1 MIMIIKIAVLLI
13 SLFLFHPEIF
23 SQSFN
28 QPYVARVGS
37 KVISDSEFLERY
49 EFTPGFK
56 RHIKQMDDSNKLEFL
71 FTLIA
76 EKLFAL
82 EAKNLKLDTTEVIKF
97 SRKAFER
104 MFVRDKLFQEEI
116 RNKISVTDREL
127 NEATTKNNSKLYVN
141 FLFSQ
146 DKDEI
151 EQLYNYLKQ
160 GISFDSILIESP
172 EYEEQQEPVEV
183 LFGQMEETIEDSL
196 FRMKVGEFTKP
207 ILTPD
212 GWYIFKLVNKSQ
224 NLFLTD
230 DDKENAKKTIA
241 RIVENRKL
249 IKRQKEFYAEY
260 FRNKKVD
267 VDGKLFEI
275 LAQKISSVFEY
286 KRKNF
291 TYQSNQPTYL
301 DAYDVIKIENE
312 IGDENLSK
320 LFVKFDYQPITLKEF
335 IRFLAFDGFNSKEY
349 KINFIRASLDF
360 QTKRFIEQELFYRE
374 GLKRGYNKLPEIQN
388 EIERWT
394 DNYLFQ
400 ILQNQ
405 IVDSIQV
412 TDEEV
417 REYYELMNLP
427 KEFPT
432 VVNIIEVLTDDLSIV
447 DTVLNELKKGIDIRL
462 LAAKYSIRD
471 FTKGRNG
478 EFGKFPV
485 TSFGDIGRIAATMQ
499 VGDLYGPLKVPEGYS
514 IFKLI
519 EKDSA
524 YVQKPKTFEQVKD
537 QYRQDIAFQKAQ
549 MKLTDYTYNLALKY
563 NIELNIQEL
572 DKIQTTRLPSF
583 GIRNLGFGG
592 KITAVPILA
601 PNVEWAYRW
610 ILKQNKKVIP

>member
-1 MIMIIKIAVLLI
+1 MKIKITALIISIFLL
-13 SLFLFHPEIF
+13 HTEIV

-82 EAKNLKLDTTEVIKF
+82 EAKTLKLDTAEVIQF

-116 RNKISVTDREL
+116 RNKISVTDNEL
-127 NEATTKNNSKLYVN
+127 IEATIKNNSRLYVN

-146 DKDEI
+146 DKAEI
-151 EQLYNYLKQ
+151 DQLYNYLKEE
-160 GISFDSILIESP
+160 ISFDSILIESP
-172 EYEEQQEPVEV
+172 EYEEQNEPIEV

-230 DDKENAKKTIA
+230 KDKENAKKTIA

-249 IKRQKEFYAEY
+249 IKRQKEYYVEY
-260 FRNKKVD
+260 FREKKVD
-267 VDGKLFEI
+267 VDAKLFEV
-275 LAQKISSVFEY
+275 LAQKISSVIEY
-286 KRKNF
+286 KRNNF
-291 TYQSNQPTYL
+291 TYQPNQPTYL
-301 DAYDVIKIENE
+301 DASDVIKIENE
-312 IGDENLSK
+312 IGDENLTK
-320 LFVKFDYQPITLKEF
+320 PFIKFQDLPITLKEF
-335 IRFLAFDGFNSKEY
+335 IRLLAFDGFNSKEY
-349 KINFIRASLDF
+349 KINYIRASLDF

-374 GLKRGYNKLPEIQN
+374 ALKRGYNKLPEIQN

-400 ILQNQ
+400 MLQNQ
-405 IVDSIQV
+405 IIDSIRV
-412 TDEEV
+412 SDEEV
-417 REYYELMNLP
+417 KEYYELMNRP

-432 VVNIIEVLTDDLSIV
+432 VVNIIEVLTDDLNIV
-447 DTVLNELKKGIDIRL
+447 DTVLNELKKGTDIRL

-499 VGDLYGPLKVPEGYS
+499 IGDVYGPLKVPEGYS

-519 EKDSA
+519 EKDTA
-524 YVQKPKTFEQVKD
+524 YVEKPKTFEQVKE
-537 QYRQDIAFQKAQ
+537 QYRQDIAFHKAQ
-549 MKLTDYTYNLALKY
+549 MKLTEYTYNLALKY
-563 NIELNIQEL
+563 NIELNIPEL

-610 ILKQNKKVIP
+610 IMQQNKKVMP

>member
-1 MIMIIKIAVLLI
+1 MKIKITALIIIIFLLHTEI
-13 SLFLFHPEIF
+13 S

-97 SRKAFER
+97 SRRAFER

-116 RNKISVTDREL
+116 RNKISVTDNEL
-127 NEATTKNNSKLYVN
+127 IEATIKNNSRLYVN

-146 DKDEI
+146 DRAEI
-151 EQLYNYLKQ
+151 DQLYNYLKE
-160 GISFDSILIESP
+160 GISFDSILVESP
-172 EYEEQQEPVEV
+172 EYEEQTEPIEV

-212 GWYIFKLVNKSQ
+212 GWYIFRLVNKSQ
-224 NLFLTD
+224 NLFITD
-230 DDKENAKKTIA
+230 KDKENAKKTIA
-241 RIVENRKL
+241 RILENRKL

-260 FRNKKVD
+260 FRDKKVD
-267 VDGKLFEI
+267 VDAKLFEI

-286 KRKNF
+286 KRNNF
-291 TYQSNQPTYL
+291 TYQPNQPTYL
-301 DAYDVIKIENE
+301 DASDVIKIENE
-312 IGDENLSK
+312 IGNEILTK
-320 LFVKFDYQPITLKEF
+320 PFVRFQDQPISLKEF
-335 IRFLAFDGFNSKEY
+335 IRLLAFDGFNSKEY
-349 KINFIRASLDF
+349 KINYIRTALDF

-374 GLKRGYNKLPEIQN
+374 GLKRGYHKLPDIQN

-400 ILQNQ
+400 MLQNQ

-412 TDEEV
+412 SDEEV
-417 REYYELMNLP
+417 REYYELMNQP

-432 VVNIIEVLTDDLSIV
+432 VVNIIEVLTDDLNIV
-447 DTVLNELKKGIDIRL
+447 DTVLSELKKGTDIRL

-485 TSFGDIGRIAATMQ
+485 TSYGDIGRIAATMQ
-499 VGDLYGPLKVPEGYS
+499 IGDVYGPLKVSEGYS

-519 EKDSA
+519 EKDTA
-524 YVQKPKTFEQVKD
+524 YIEKPKTFEQVKE

-610 ILKQNKKVIP
+610 IQSQNKKVIP

>member
-1 MIMIIKIAVLLI
+1 MKINSTVLLI
-13 SLFLFHPEIF
+13 SLFLFHTEIF

-37 KVISDSEFLERY
+37 KVITDSEFLERY

-76 EKLFAL
+76 EKLLAL
-82 EAKNLKLDTTEVIKF
+82 EAKNLKLDTTEVMQF

-116 RNKISVTDREL
+116 RNKISVTDKEL
-127 NEATTKNNSKLYVN
+127 IEATVKNNSKLYVN

-146 DKDEI
+146 DKGEI
-151 EQLYNYLKQ
+151 DQLYNYLKQ

-172 EYEEQQEPVEV
+172 EYEEQREPIEV
-183 LFGQMEETIEDSL
+183 QFGQMEETIEDSL
-196 FRMKVGEFTKP
+196 FRMKIGEFTKP
-207 ILTPD
+207 ILTTD

-230 DDKENAKKTIA
+230 EDKENAKKTVAKI
-241 RIVENRKL
+241 IENRKL

-260 FRNKKVD
+260 FRDKKID

-291 TYQSNQPTYL
+291 TYQPNQPTYL
-301 DAYDVIKIENE
+301 DASDIIKIEKE

-320 LFVKFDYQPITLKEF
+320 PFVKFQEQPITLKEF
-335 IRFLAFDGFNSKEY
+335 IRLLAFDGFNSKEY
-349 KINFIRASLDF
+349 KINLIRASLDF

-374 GLKRGYNKLPEIQN
+374 GLKRGYHKLPEIQN
-388 EIERWT
+388 EIEKWM

-400 ILQNQ
+400 MLQNQ

-417 REYYELMNLP
+417 REYYEMMNQP

-432 VVNIIEVLTDDLSIV
+432 VVNIIEVLTDNLNIV
-447 DTVLNELKKGIDIRL
+447 DTVLSELKKGTDIRV

-485 TSFGDIGRIAATMQ
+485 TSYGDIGRIAATMQ
-499 VGDLYGPLKVPEGYS
+499 VGDVYGPLKVPEGYS

-519 EKDSA
+519 EKDTA
-524 YVQKPKTFEQVKD
+524 YVEKPKTFEQVKD

-563 NIELNIQEL
+563 NIELNIPEL

-601 PNVEWAYRW
+601 PNVEWAYKW
-610 ILKQNKKVIP
+610 IMKQNKKVIP

>member
-1 MIMIIKIAVLLI
+1 MKLKLILFATFIILI
-13 SLFLFHPEIF
+13 QSESITQSL
-23 SQSFN
+23 N

-37 KVISDSEFLERY
+37 KLVSDSEFLERY
-49 EFTPGFK
+49 ELTPGFK
-56 RHIKQMDDSNKLEFL
+56 RHIKQNDDSNKLEFL

-82 EAKNLKLDTTEVIKF
+82 EAKNLRLDTTEVIQF

-116 RNKISVTDREL
+116 RKKISVSEKEL
-127 NEATTKNNSKLYVN
+127 MEATIKNNSKLYVN
-141 FLFSQ
+141 FLFSE
-146 DKDEI
+146 DKNEI

-160 GISFDSILIESP
+160 GIPFDSILVESP
-172 EYEEQQEPVEV
+172 EYEEQKEPIEV
-183 LFGQMEETIEDSL
+183 LFGQMDETIEDSL
-196 FRMKVGEFTKP
+196 YKLKVGQFTKP
-207 ILTPD
+207 MLTPD

-224 NLFLTD
+224 NFFLTD
-230 DDKENAKKTIA
+230 EDKDNAKKTVA
-241 RIVENRKL
+241 RVVENRKL

-260 FRNKKVD
+260 LRNKKVD
-267 VDGKLFEI
+267 VDPQLFEL
-275 LAQKISSVFEY
+275 LAQKISAIFEY

-291 TYQSNQPTYL
+291 TYKENQPTYL
-301 DAYDVIKIENE
+301 DAYDVMKIENE
-312 IGDENLSK
+312 IGEEKLSIP
-320 LFVKFDYQPITLKEF
+320 FVKFDNEPITFKEF
-335 IRFLAFDGFNSKEY
+335 IRTLAFDGFNSKEF
-349 KINFIRASLDF
+349 KINYIRASLDF
-360 QTKRFIEQELFYRE
+360 QTKRFIEHELFYRE
-374 GLKRGYNKLPEIQN
+374 GLKRGYNKLPEVQN
-388 EIERWT
+388 EVERWL

-400 ILQNQ
+400 MLQNQ

-412 TDEEV
+412 SDEEL
-417 REYYELMNLP
+417 RDYYEMMNQP

-447 DTVLNELKKGIDIRL
+447 DTVLNELKKGTDIRL

-485 TSFGDIGRIAATMQ
+485 TSYGEIGKIAATMQ
-499 VGDLYGPLKVPEGYS
+499 VGDIYGPLKVPDGYS

-519 EKDSA
+519 EKDTA
-524 YVQKPKTFEQVKD
+524 YVEKPKTFEQVKE
-537 QYRQDIAFQKAQ
+537 QYRQDLAFKKAQ
-549 MKLTDYTYNLALKY
+549 MKLNDYTYNLALKY
-563 NIELNIQEL
+563 NIELNIPEL
-572 DKIQTTRLPSF
+572 DKVQVTRLPSF

-610 ILKQNKKVIP
+610 IQQQNKKVIP

>member
-1 MIMIIKIAVLLI
+1 MKLKLILFVIAVSI
-13 SLFLFHPEIF
+13 IHNQSFA
-23 SQSFN
+23 QSFN

-49 EFTPGFK
+49 EFTPGFR

-82 EAKNLKLDTTEVIKF
+82 EAKNLRLDTTDVIQF

-116 RNKISVTDREL
+116 RKKISVTDREL
-127 NEATTKNNSKLYVN
+127 LEATLKSNSKLYVN
-141 FLFSQ
+141 FLFSE
-146 DKDEI
+146 DKNEI
-151 EQLYNYLKQ
+151 EQLYEYLKQ
-160 GISFDSILIESP
+160 GIPFDSILAESP
-172 EYEEQQEPVEV
+172 EYEEQKEPVEV
-183 LFGQMEETIEDSL
+183 LFGQMEESIEDSL
-196 FRMKVGEFTKP
+196 FRMKVGDFTKP
-207 ILTPD
+207 FLTSD
-212 GWYIFKLVNKSQ
+212 GWYIFRLVNKSQ
-224 NLFLTD
+224 NFFLTD
-230 DDKENAKKTIA
+230 EDKESAKKTVA

-267 VDGKLFEI
+267 VDPKLFEL
-275 LAQKISSVFEY
+275 LAQRISSIFEY

-291 TYQSNQPTYL
+291 TYQSNQPTYI
-301 DAYDVIKIENE
+301 DAFDVIKIENE
-312 IGDENLSK
+312 FGQESLSKPFIKFDEN
-320 LFVKFDYQPITLKEF
+320 PITLKEY
-335 IRFLAFDGFNSKEY
+335 IRTLAFDGFNSKDY
-349 KINFIRASLDF
+349 KINYIRASLDF
-360 QTKRFIEQELFYRE
+360 QTKRFIEHELFYRE
-374 GLKRGYNKLPEIQN
+374 GLKRGYNKLPEVQS
-388 EIERWT
+388 EVERWL

-400 ILQNQ
+400 ILQNK

-412 TDEEV
+412 SDEEL
-417 REYYELMNLP
+417 RDYYEMMNQP

-447 DTVLNELKKGIDIRL
+447 DTVLNELKKGTDIRL
-462 LAAKYSIRD
+462 LATKYSIRD

-485 TSFGDIGRIAATMQ
+485 TSFGEIGKIAATMQ
-499 VGDLYGPLKVPEGYS
+499 VGDIYGPLKVPEGYS

-519 EKDSA
+519 EKDTA
-524 YVQKPKTFEQVKD
+524 YVEKPKTFEQVRE
-537 QYRQDIAFQKAQ
+537 QYRQDIAFKKAQ
-549 MKLTDYTYNLALKY
+549 MKLTDYTYNLAMKY
-563 NIELNIQEL
+563 NIELNITEL
-572 DKIQTTRLPSF
+572 DKIQVTRLPSF

-610 ILKQNKKVIP
+610 IQQQNKKVLP

>member
-1 MIMIIKIAVLLI
+1 MKLKLILFATFIILI
-13 SLFLFHPEIF
+13 QSESITQSL
-23 SQSFN
+23 N

-37 KVISDSEFLERY
+37 KLVSDSEFLERY
-49 EFTPGFK
+49 ELTPGFK
-56 RHIKQMDDSNKLEFL
+56 RHIKQNDDSNKLEFL

-82 EAKNLKLDTTEVIKF
+82 EAKNLRLDTTEVIQF

-116 RNKISVTDREL
+116 RKKISVSEKEL
-127 NEATTKNNSKLYVN
+127 MEATIKNNSKLYVN
-141 FLFSQ
+141 FLFSE
-146 DKDEI
+146 DKNEI

-160 GISFDSILIESP
+160 GIPFDSILVESP
-172 EYEEQQEPVEV
+172 EYEEQKEPIEV
-183 LFGQMEETIEDSL
+183 LFGQMDETIEDSL
-196 FRMKVGEFTKP
+196 YKLKVGQFTKP
-207 ILTPD
+207 MLTPD

-224 NLFLTD
+224 NFFLTD
-230 DDKENAKKTIA
+230 EDKDNAKKTVA
-241 RIVENRKL
+241 RVVENRKL

-267 VDGKLFEI
+267 VDPQLFEL
-275 LAQKISSVFEY
+275 LAQKISAIFEY

-291 TYQSNQPTYL
+291 TYKENQPTYL
-301 DAYDVIKIENE
+301 DAYDVMKIENE
-312 IGDENLSK
+312 IGEEKLSIP
-320 LFVKFDYQPITLKEF
+320 FVKFDNEPITFKEF
-335 IRFLAFDGFNSKEY
+335 IRTLAFDGFNSKEF
-349 KINFIRASLDF
+349 KINYIRASLDF
-360 QTKRFIEQELFYRE
+360 QTKRFIEHELFYRE
-374 GLKRGYNKLPEIQN
+374 GLKRGYNKLPEVQN
-388 EIERWT
+388 EVERWL

-400 ILQNQ
+400 MLQNQ

-412 TDEEV
+412 SDEEL
-417 REYYELMNLP
+417 RDYYEMMNQP

-447 DTVLNELKKGIDIRL
+447 DTVLNELKKGTDIRL

-485 TSFGDIGRIAATMQ
+485 TSYGEIGKIAATMQ
-499 VGDLYGPLKVPEGYS
+499 VGDIYGPLKVPDGYS

-519 EKDSA
+519 EKDTA
-524 YVQKPKTFEQVKD
+524 YVEKPKTFEQVKE
-537 QYRQDIAFQKAQ
+537 QYRQDLAFKKAQ
-549 MKLTDYTYNLALKY
+549 MKLNDYTYNLALKY
-563 NIELNIQEL
+563 NVELNIPEL
-572 DKIQTTRLPSF
+572 DKIQVTRLPSF

-610 ILKQNKKVIP
+610 IQQQNKKVIP

>member
-1 MIMIIKIAVLLI
+1 MKINSTVLLI
-13 SLFLFHPEIF
+13 SLFLFHTEIF

-76 EKLFAL
+76 EKLLAL
-82 EAKNLKLDTTEVIKF
+82 EAKNLKLDTTEVMQF

-116 RNKISVTDREL
+116 RNKISVTDKEL
-127 NEATTKNNSKLYVN
+127 IEATVKNNSKLYVN

-151 EQLYNYLKQ
+151 DQLYNYLKQ

-172 EYEEQQEPVEV
+172 EYEEQREPIEV
-183 LFGQMEETIEDSL
+183 QFGQMEETIEDSL
-196 FRMKVGEFTKP
+196 FRMKIGEFTKP

-230 DDKENAKKTIA
+230 EDKENAKKTIA
-241 RIVENRKL
+241 KIIENRKL

-260 FRNKKVD
+260 FRDKKID

-291 TYQSNQPTYL
+291 TYQPNQPTYL
-301 DAYDVIKIENE
+301 DASDIIKIEKE

-320 LFVKFDYQPITLKEF
+320 PFVKFQEQPITLKEF
-335 IRFLAFDGFNSKEY
+335 IRLLAFDGFNSKEY
-349 KINFIRASLDF
+349 KINLIRASLDF

-374 GLKRGYNKLPEIQN
+374 GLKRGYHKLPEIQN
-388 EIERWT
+388 EIEKWM

-400 ILQNQ
+400 MLQNQ

-417 REYYELMNLP
+417 REYYGMMNQP

-432 VVNIIEVLTDDLSIV
+432 VVNIIEVLTDNLNIV
-447 DTVLNELKKGIDIRL
+447 DTVLSELKKGTDIRV

-485 TSFGDIGRIAATMQ
+485 TSYGDIGRIAATMQ
-499 VGDLYGPLKVPEGYS
+499 VGDVYGPLKVPEGYS

-519 EKDSA
+519 EKDTA
-524 YVQKPKTFEQVKD
+524 YVEKPKTFEQVKD

-563 NIELNIQEL
+563 NIELNIPEL

-601 PNVEWAYRW
+601 PNVEWAYKW
-610 ILKQNKKVIP
+610 IMKQNKKVIP

>member
-1 MIMIIKIAVLLI
+1 MKIKITAFLI
-13 SLFLFHPEIF
+13 SIFLLHTEIF

-82 EAKNLKLDTTEVIKF
+82 EAKNLKLDTTEVMQF

-116 RNKISVTDREL
+116 RNKISVTDNEL
-127 NEATTKNNSKLYVN
+127 IEATIKNNSRLYVN
-141 FLFSQ
+141 FLFSR

-151 EQLYNYLKQ
+151 DQLYNYLKL

-172 EYEEQQEPVEV
+172 EYEEQKEPIEV

-230 DDKENAKKTIA
+230 EDKENAKKTIS

-249 IKRQKEFYAEY
+249 VKRQKEFYAEY
-260 FRNKKVD
+260 FRDKKVD
-267 VDGKLFEI
+267 VDAKLFEI
-275 LAQKISSVFEY
+275 LSQKISSVIEY
-286 KRKNF
+286 KRNNF
-291 TYQSNQPTYL
+291 TYQPNQPTYL
-301 DAYDVIKIENE
+301 DAFDVIKIENDIGNE
-312 IGDENLSK
+312 ILTK
-320 LFVKFDYQPITLKEF
+320 PFVRFQEQPITLKEF
-335 IRFLAFDGFNSKEY
+335 IRLLAFDGFNSKEY
-349 KINFIRASLDF
+349 KINYIRAALDF

-374 GLKRGYNKLPEIQN
+374 GLKRGYHKLPEIQN
-388 EIERWT
+388 EIERWI

-400 ILQNQ
+400 MLQNQ

-412 TDEEV
+412 SDEEV
-417 REYYELMNLP
+417 REYYELINQP

-432 VVNIIEVLTDDLSIV
+432 IVNIIEVLTDDLNIV
-447 DTVLNELKKGIDIRL
+447 DTVLSELKKGTDIRL

-485 TSFGDIGRIAATMQ
+485 TSYGDIGRIAANMQ
-499 VGDLYGPLKVPEGYS
+499 IGDVYGPLKVPEGYS

-519 EKDSA
+519 EKDTA
-524 YVQKPKTFEQVKD
+524 YVEEPKTFEQVKE
-537 QYRQDIAFQKAQ
+537 QYRQDIAFQKAR
-549 MKLTDYTYNLALKY
+549 MKLTEYTYNLANKY
-563 NIELNIQEL
+563 DIELNIPEL

-601 PNVEWAYRW
+601 PNVEWAYKW
-610 ILKQNKKVIP
+610 IMQKNKKVIP

>member
-1 MIMIIKIAVLLI
+1 MKIKITALIIIIFLL
-13 SLFLFHPEIF
+13 HTEIV

-49 EFTPGFK
+49 EFTPMFK
-56 RHIKQMDDSNKLEFL
+56 RHIEQMDDSNKLEFL

-97 SRKAFER
+97 SRRAFER

-116 RNKISVTDREL
+116 RNKISVTDNEL
-127 NEATTKNNSKLYVN
+127 IEATIKNNSRLYVN

-146 DKDEI
+146 DRAEI
-151 EQLYNYLKQ
+151 DQLYNYLKE
-160 GISFDSILIESP
+160 GISFDSILVESP
-172 EYEEQQEPVEV
+172 EYEEQKEPIEV

-196 FRMKVGEFTKP
+196 FRMKVSEFTKP

-212 GWYIFKLVNKSQ
+212 GWYIFRLVNKSQ
-224 NLFLTD
+224 NLFITD
-230 DDKENAKKTIA
+230 KDKENAKKTIA
-241 RIVENRKL
+241 RILENRKL

-260 FRNKKVD
+260 FRDKKVD
-267 VDGKLFEI
+267 VDAKLFEI

-286 KRKNF
+286 KRNNF
-291 TYQSNQPTYL
+291 TYQPNQPTYL
-301 DAYDVIKIENE
+301 DASDVIKIENE
-312 IGDENLSK
+312 IGNEILTK
-320 LFVKFDYQPITLKEF
+320 PFVRFQDQPISLKEF
-335 IRFLAFDGFNSKEY
+335 IRLLAFDGFNSKEY
-349 KINFIRASLDF
+349 KINYIRTALDF

-374 GLKRGYNKLPEIQN
+374 GLKRGYHKLPDIQN

-400 ILQNQ
+400 MLQNQ
-405 IVDSIQV
+405 IIDSIQV
-412 TDEEV
+412 SDEEV
-417 REYYELMNLP
+417 REYYELMNQP

-432 VVNIIEVLTDDLSIV
+432 VVNIIEVLTDDLNIV
-447 DTVLNELKKGIDIRL
+447 DTVLSELKKGTDIRL

-485 TSFGDIGRIAATMQ
+485 TSYGDIGRIAATMQ
-499 VGDLYGPLKVPEGYS
+499 IGDVYGPLKVSEGYS

-519 EKDSA
+519 EKDTA
-524 YVQKPKTFEQVKD
+524 YIEKPKTFEQVKE

-610 ILKQNKKVIP
+610 IQSQNKKVIP

>member
-1 MIMIIKIAVLLI
+1 MKIKITALIIIIFLL
-13 SLFLFHPEIF
+13 HTEIV

-76 EKLFAL
+76 EKLFAI

-97 SRKAFER
+97 SRRAFER

-116 RNKISVTDREL
+116 RNKIFVTDNEL
-127 NEATTKNNSKLYVN
+127 IEATIKNNSRLYIN

-146 DKDEI
+146 DKAEI
-151 EQLYNYLKQ
+151 DQLYNYLKE
-160 GISFDSILIESP
+160 GIPFDSILIESP
-172 EYEEQQEPVEV
+172 EYEEQKEPIEV

-207 ILTPD
+207 VLTPD

-224 NLFLTD
+224 NLFFTD
-230 DDKENAKKTIA
+230 KDKENAKKTIA
-241 RIVENRKL
+241 RILENRKL

-260 FRNKKVD
+260 FRDKKVD
-267 VDGKLFEI
+267 VDAKLFEI

-286 KRKNF
+286 KRNNF
-291 TYQSNQPTYL
+291 TYQPNQPTYL
-301 DAYDVIKIENE
+301 DASDVIKIENE
-312 IGDENLSK
+312 IGDEILAKS
-320 LFVKFDYQPITLKEF
+320 FVKFQDQPITLKEF
-335 IRFLAFDGFNSKEY
+335 IRLLAFDGFNSKEY
-349 KINFIRASLDF
+349 KINYIRAALDF

-374 GLKRGYNKLPEIQN
+374 GLKRGYNKLPEVQN

-400 ILQNQ
+400 MLQNQ

-412 TDEEV
+412 SDKEV
-417 REYYELMNLP
+417 REYYELITQP

-432 VVNIIEVLTDDLSIV
+432 VVNIIEILTDDINIV
-447 DTVLNELKKGIDIRL
+447 DTVLNELKKGTDIRL

-471 FTKGRNG
+471 FTKSRNG

-485 TSFGDIGRIAATMQ
+485 TSYGDIGRIAATMQ
-499 VGDLYGPLKVPEGYS
+499 IGDVYGPLKVPEGYS

-519 EKDSA
+519 EKDTA
-524 YVQKPKTFEQVKD
+524 YVEKPKTFEQVKE

-549 MKLTDYTYNLALKY
+549 MKLADYTYNLALKY
-563 NIELNIQEL
+563 NIELNIPEL

-601 PNVEWAYRW
+601 PNVEWAYKW
-610 ILKQNKKVIP
+610 IMQKNKKVIP

>member
-1 MIMIIKIAVLLI
+1 MKIKLFIVTILIIFIHNE
-13 SLFLFHPEIF
+13 SFT
-23 SQSFN
+23 QSFN
-28 QPYVARVGS
+28 QPYVARVGN
-37 KVISDSEFLERY
+37 KIISDSEYLERY

-56 RHIKQMDDSNKLEFL
+56 RHIKQLDDSNKLEFL

-76 EKLFAL
+76 EKLLAL
-82 EAKNLKLDTTEVIKF
+82 EAKNLRLDTTEVIRF
-97 SRKAFER
+97 SQKAFER

-116 RNKISVTDREL
+116 KKKISVSEKEIFD
-127 NEATTKNNSKLYVN
+127 ATVKNNSKLYVN

-146 DKDEI
+146 DKNEI
-151 EQLYNYLKQ
+151 EQIYNYLKQ
-160 GISFDSILIESP
+160 GIPFDSILVQSP
-172 EYEEQQEPVEV
+172 EYEEQRVPVEV

-212 GWYIFKLVNKSQ
+212 GWYIFRLVNKSQ
-224 NLFLTD
+224 NLFLTEK
-230 DDKENAKKTIA
+230 DKEDAAKTVA

-249 IKRQKEFYAEY
+249 IKRQKEFYAEF
-260 FRNKKVD
+260 FRNMKVD
-267 VDGKLFEI
+267 VDPKLFEI
-275 LAQKISSVFEY
+275 LAQKISSVFEN

-291 TYQSNQPTYL
+291 TYQENQPTYL
-301 DAYDVIKIENE
+301 DAQDVINIENE
-312 IGDENLSK
+312 FGESNLTQP
-320 LFVKFDYQPITLKEF
+320 FIKFEEQPVTLKEF
-335 IRFLAFDGFNSKEY
+335 IRMLAFDGFNSKEY
-349 KINFIRASLDF
+349 KINFIRAALDF

-374 GLKRGYNKLPEIQN
+374 GLKRGYDKLPEIQN
-388 EIERWT
+388 EVERWL

-400 ILQNQ
+400 MLQNK

-412 TDEEV
+412 SDEEL
-417 REYYELMNLP
+417 REYYEMMNQP
-427 KEFPT
+427 KSFPT
-432 VVNIIEVLTDDLSIV
+432 VVNIIEVLTDDINVV
-447 DTVLNELKKGIDIRL
+447 DTVLTELKKGTDIRL

-471 FTKGRNG
+471 FTKGKNG

-485 TSFGDIGRIAATMQ
+485 TMHGEIGKIAATMQ
-499 VGDLYGPLKVPEGYS
+499 VGDIYGPLKLPEGYS

-524 YVQKPKTFEQVKD
+524 YVEKPKTFEQVKE
-537 QYRQDIAFQKAQ
+537 QYRQDLAFKKAQ
-549 MKLTDYTYNLALKY
+549 AKLNDYTYNLAMKY
-563 NIELNIQEL
+563 NIELNIPEL

-610 ILKQNKKVIP
+610 IQNQNKKIIP

>member
-1 MIMIIKIAVLLI
+1 MKLKLILFATFIILI
-13 SLFLFHPEIF
+13 QSESITQSL
-23 SQSFN
+23 N

-37 KVISDSEFLERY
+37 KLVSDSEFLERY
-49 EFTPGFK
+49 ELTPGFK
-56 RHIKQMDDSNKLEFL
+56 RHIKQNDDSNKLEFL

-82 EAKNLKLDTTEVIKF
+82 EAKNLRLDTTEVIQF

-116 RNKISVTDREL
+116 RKKISVSEKEL
-127 NEATTKNNSKLYVN
+127 MEATIKNNSKLYVN
-141 FLFSQ
+141 FLFSE
-146 DKDEI
+146 DKNEI

-160 GISFDSILIESP
+160 GIPFDSILVESP
-172 EYEEQQEPVEV
+172 EYEEQKEPIEV
-183 LFGQMEETIEDSL
+183 LFGQMDETIEDSL
-196 FRMKVGEFTKP
+196 YKLKVGQFTKP
-207 ILTPD
+207 MLTPD

-224 NLFLTD
+224 NFFLTD
-230 DDKENAKKTIA
+230 EDKDNAKKTVA
-241 RIVENRKL
+241 RVVENRKL

-260 FRNKKVD
+260 LRNKKVD
-267 VDGKLFEI
+267 VDPQLFEL
-275 LAQKISSVFEY
+275 LAQKISAIFEY

-291 TYQSNQPTYL
+291 TYKENQPTYL
-301 DAYDVIKIENE
+301 DAYDVMKIENE
-312 IGDENLSK
+312 IGEEKLSIP
-320 LFVKFDYQPITLKEF
+320 FVKFDNEPITFKEF
-335 IRFLAFDGFNSKEY
+335 IRTLAFDGFNSKEF
-349 KINFIRASLDF
+349 KINYIRASLDF
-360 QTKRFIEQELFYRE
+360 QTKRFIEHELFYRE
-374 GLKRGYNKLPEIQN
+374 GLKRGYNKLPEVQN
-388 EIERWT
+388 EVERWL

-400 ILQNQ
+400 MLQNQ

-412 TDEEV
+412 SDEEL
-417 REYYELMNLP
+417 RDYYEMMNQP

-447 DTVLNELKKGIDIRL
+447 DTVLNELKKGTDIRL

-485 TSFGDIGRIAATMQ
+485 TSYGEIGKIAATMQ
-499 VGDLYGPLKVPEGYS
+499 VGDIYGPLKVPDGYS

-519 EKDSA
+519 EKDTA
-524 YVQKPKTFEQVKD
+524 YVEKPKTFEQVKE
-537 QYRQDIAFQKAQ
+537 QYRQDLAFKKAQ
-549 MKLTDYTYNLALKY
+549 MKLNDYTYNLALKY
-563 NIELNIQEL
+563 NVELNIPEL
-572 DKIQTTRLPSF
+572 DKIQVTRLPSF

-610 ILKQNKKVIP
+610 IQQQNKKVIP

>member
-1 MIMIIKIAVLLI
+1 MKIKITTLIISIFLL
-13 SLFLFHPEIF
+13 HTEIF

-49 EFTPGFK
+49 EFTPGFR
-56 RHIKQMDDSNKLEFL
+56 RHVKQMDDSNKLEFL

-82 EAKNLKLDTTEVIKF
+82 EARDLKLDTTEVIQF
-97 SRKAFER
+97 ARKAFER
-104 MFVRDKLFQEEI
+104 MFVRDKLFEEEI
-116 RNKISVTDREL
+116 RKKISVRDDEL
-127 NEATTKNNSKLYVN
+127 LAATIKNNSKLYVN

-151 EQLYNYLKQ
+151 DQLYNYLKQ
-160 GISFDSILIESP
+160 GVSFDSILIESP
-172 EYEEQQEPVEV
+172 EYEEQKEPIEV
-183 LFGQMEETIEDSL
+183 LFGQMDESIEDSL
-196 FRMKVGEFTKP
+196 FKMKVGEYTKP
-207 ILTPD
+207 FLTPD
-212 GWYIFKLVNKSQ
+212 GWYIFKLVNKSS
-224 NLFLTD
+224 NFFLTEE
-230 DDKENAKKTIA
+230 DKENAKKTIA
-241 RIVENRKL
+241 RILENRKL

-260 FRNKKVD
+260 FRDKKVD
-267 VDGKLFEI
+267 VDAKLFKSVAEE
-275 LAQKISSVFEY
+275 ISSIFEF
-286 KRKNF
+286 KKKNF
-291 TYQSNQPTYL
+291 TYQDNQPIYL
-301 DAYDVIKIENE
+301 DAFDVIKIEDKLGSE
-312 IGDENLSK
+312 KLSK
-320 LFVKFDYQPITLKEF
+320 PFIKFAYQPITTKEF
-335 IRFLAFDGFNSKEY
+335 IRLLAFDGFNSLDY
-349 KINFIRASLDF
+349 KLNSILSRLDF
-360 QTKRFIEQELFYRE
+360 QTKRMIEHELFYRE
-374 GLKRGYNKLPEIQN
+374 GLKRGYHKLPEIQN

-400 ILQNQ
+400 MLQNQ
-405 IVDSIQV
+405 IIDSIQV
-412 TDEEV
+412 SDKEV
-417 REYYELMNLP
+417 REYYELMNQP

-432 VVNIIEVLTDDLSIV
+432 VVNIIEVLTDDLNIV
-447 DTVLNELKKGIDIRL
+447 DTVLSELKKGTDIRL

-485 TSFGDIGRIAATMQ
+485 TSYGEIGRIAATMQ
-499 VGDLYGPLKVPEGYS
+499 IGDIYGPLKVPEGYS

-519 EKDSA
+519 EKDTA
-524 YVQKPKTFEQVKD
+524 YVEKPKTFEQVKE

-549 MKLTDYTYNLALKY
+549 MKLTDYTYKLALKY
-563 NIELNIQEL
+563 NIELNIPEL

-610 ILKQNKKVIP
+610 IQSQNKKVIP

>member
-1 MIMIIKIAVLLI
+1 MKIKITALIIIIFLL
-13 SLFLFHPEIF
+13 HTEIF

-97 SRKAFER
+97 SRRAFER

-116 RNKISVTDREL
+116 RNKISVTDNEL
-127 NEATTKNNSKLYVN
+127 IEATIKNNSRLYVN

-146 DKDEI
+146 DKAEI
-151 EQLYNYLKQ
+151 DQLYNYLKE
-160 GISFDSILIESP
+160 GISFDSILVESP
-172 EYEEQQEPVEV
+172 EYEEQKEPIEV

-196 FRMKVGEFTKP
+196 FRMKVSEFTKP

-212 GWYIFKLVNKSQ
+212 GWYIFRLVNKSQ
-224 NLFLTD
+224 NLFITD
-230 DDKENAKKTIA
+230 KDKENAKKTIA
-241 RIVENRKL
+241 RILENRKL

-260 FRNKKVD
+260 FRDKKVD
-267 VDGKLFEI
+267 VDAKLFEI

-286 KRKNF
+286 KRNNF
-291 TYQSNQPTYL
+291 TYQPNQPTYL
-301 DAYDVIKIENE
+301 DASDVIKIENE
-312 IGDENLSK
+312 IGNEILTK
-320 LFVKFDYQPITLKEF
+320 PFVRFQDQPISLKEF
-335 IRFLAFDGFNSKEY
+335 IRLLAFDGFNSKEY
-349 KINFIRASLDF
+349 KINYIRTALDF

-374 GLKRGYNKLPEIQN
+374 GLKRGYHKLPDIQN

-400 ILQNQ
+400 MLQNQ
-405 IVDSIQV
+405 IIDSIQV
-412 TDEEV
+412 SDEEV
-417 REYYELMNLP
+417 REYYELMNQP

-432 VVNIIEVLTDDLSIV
+432 VVNIIEVLTDDLNIV
-447 DTVLNELKKGIDIRL
+447 DTVLSELKKGTDIRL

-485 TSFGDIGRIAATMQ
+485 TSYGDIGRIAATMQ
-499 VGDLYGPLKVPEGYS
+499 IGDVYGPLKVSEGYS

-519 EKDSA
+519 EKDTA
-524 YVQKPKTFEQVKD
+524 YIEKPKTFEQVKE

-610 ILKQNKKVIP
+610 IQSQNKKVIP

>member
-1 MIMIIKIAVLLI
+1 MKINSTVLLI
-13 SLFLFHPEIF
+13 SLFLFHTEIF

-76 EKLFAL
+76 EKLLAL
-82 EAKNLKLDTTEVIKF
+82 EAKNLKLDTTEVMQF

-116 RNKISVTDREL
+116 RNKISVTDKEL
-127 NEATTKNNSKLYVN
+127 IEATVKNNSKLYVN

-151 EQLYNYLKQ
+151 DQLYNYLKQ

-172 EYEEQQEPVEV
+172 EYEEQREPIEV
-183 LFGQMEETIEDSL
+183 QFGQMEETIEDSL
-196 FRMKVGEFTKP
+196 FRMKIGEFTKP
-207 ILTPD
+207 ILTTD

-230 DDKENAKKTIA
+230 EDKENAKKTIA
-241 RIVENRKL
+241 KIIENRKL

-260 FRNKKVD
+260 FRDKKID

-291 TYQSNQPTYL
+291 TYQPNQPTYL
-301 DAYDVIKIENE
+301 DASDIIKIEKE

-320 LFVKFDYQPITLKEF
+320 PFVKFQEQPITLKEF
-335 IRFLAFDGFNSKEY
+335 IRLLAFDGFNSKEY
-349 KINFIRASLDF
+349 KINLIRASLDF

-374 GLKRGYNKLPEIQN
+374 GLKRGYHKLPEIQN
-388 EIERWT
+388 EIEKWM

-400 ILQNQ
+400 MLQNQ

-417 REYYELMNLP
+417 REYYEMMNQP

-432 VVNIIEVLTDDLSIV
+432 VVNIIEVLTDNLNIV
-447 DTVLNELKKGIDIRL
+447 DTVLSELKKGTDIRV

-485 TSFGDIGRIAATMQ
+485 TSYGDIGRIAATMQ
-499 VGDLYGPLKVPEGYS
+499 VGDVYGPLKVPEGYS

-519 EKDSA
+519 EKDTA
-524 YVQKPKTFEQVKD
+524 YVEKPKTFEQVKD

-563 NIELNIQEL
+563 NIELNIPEL

-601 PNVEWAYRW
+601 PNVEWAYKW
-610 ILKQNKKVIP
+610 IMKQNKKVIP

>member
-1 MIMIIKIAVLLI
+1 MKIKITALIIIIFLL
-13 SLFLFHPEIF
+13 HTEIF

-97 SRKAFER
+97 SRRAFER

-116 RNKISVTDREL
+116 RNKISVTDNEL
-127 NEATTKNNSKLYVN
+127 IEATIKNNSRLYVN

-146 DKDEI
+146 DRAEI
-151 EQLYNYLKQ
+151 DQLYNYLKE
-160 GISFDSILIESP
+160 GISFDSILVESP
-172 EYEEQQEPVEV
+172 EYEEQKEPIEV

-196 FRMKVGEFTKP
+196 FRMKVSEFTKP

-212 GWYIFKLVNKSQ
+212 GWYIFRLVNKSQ
-224 NLFLTD
+224 NLFITD
-230 DDKENAKKTIA
+230 KDKENAKKTIA
-241 RIVENRKL
+241 RILENRKL

-260 FRNKKVD
+260 FRDKKVD
-267 VDGKLFEI
+267 VDAKLFEI

-286 KRKNF
+286 KRNNF
-291 TYQSNQPTYL
+291 TYQPNQPTYL
-301 DAYDVIKIENE
+301 DASDVIKIENE
-312 IGDENLSK
+312 IGNEILTK
-320 LFVKFDYQPITLKEF
+320 PFVRFQDQPISLKEF
-335 IRFLAFDGFNSKEY
+335 IRLLAFDGFNSKEY
-349 KINFIRASLDF
+349 KINYIRTALDF

-374 GLKRGYNKLPEIQN
+374 GLKRGYHKLPDIQN

-400 ILQNQ
+400 MLQNQ

-412 TDEEV
+412 SDEEV
-417 REYYELMNLP
+417 RKFYELMNQP

-432 VVNIIEVLTDDLSIV
+432 VVNIIEVLTDDLNIV
-447 DTVLNELKKGIDIRL
+447 DTVLSELKKGTDIRL

-485 TSFGDIGRIAATMQ
+485 TSYGDIGRIAATMQ
-499 VGDLYGPLKVPEGYS
+499 IGDVYGPLKVSEGYS

-519 EKDSA
+519 EKDTA
-524 YVQKPKTFEQVKD
+524 YIEKPKTFEQVKE

-549 MKLTDYTYNLALKY
+549 MKLTDYTYNLTIKY
-563 NIELNIQEL
+563 DIELNIPEL

-610 ILKQNKKVIP
+610 IQSQNKKVIP

>member
-1 MIMIIKIAVLLI
+1 MKIKITALIIIIFLL
-13 SLFLFHPEIF
+13 HTEIV

-97 SRKAFER
+97 SRRAFER

-116 RNKISVTDREL
+116 RNKISVTDNEL
-127 NEATTKNNSKLYVN
+127 IEATIKNNSRLYVN

-146 DKDEI
+146 DKAEI
-151 EQLYNYLKQ
+151 DQLYNYLKE
-160 GISFDSILIESP
+160 GISFDSILVESP
-172 EYEEQQEPVEV
+172 EYEEQKEPIEV

-196 FRMKVGEFTKP
+196 FRMKVSEFTKP

-212 GWYIFKLVNKSQ
+212 GWYIFRLVNKSQ
-224 NLFLTD
+224 NLFITD
-230 DDKENAKKTIA
+230 KDKENAKKTIA
-241 RIVENRKL
+241 RILENRKL

-260 FRNKKVD
+260 FRDKKVD
-267 VDGKLFEI
+267 VDAKLFEI

-286 KRKNF
+286 KRNNF
-291 TYQSNQPTYL
+291 TYQPNQPTYL
-301 DAYDVIKIENE
+301 DASDVIKIENE
-312 IGDENLSK
+312 IGNEILTK
-320 LFVKFDYQPITLKEF
+320 PFVRFQDQPISLKEF
-335 IRFLAFDGFNSKEY
+335 IRLLAFDGFNSKEY
-349 KINFIRASLDF
+349 KINYIRTALDF

-374 GLKRGYNKLPEIQN
+374 GLKRGYHKLPDIQN

-400 ILQNQ
+400 MLQNQ
-405 IVDSIQV
+405 IIDSIQV
-412 TDEEV
+412 SDEEV
-417 REYYELMNLP
+417 REYYELMNQP

-432 VVNIIEVLTDDLSIV
+432 VVNIIEVLTDDLNIV
-447 DTVLNELKKGIDIRL
+447 DTVLSELKKGTDIRL

-485 TSFGDIGRIAATMQ
+485 TSYGDIGRIAATMQ
-499 VGDLYGPLKVPEGYS
+499 IGDVYGPLKVSEGYS

-519 EKDSA
+519 EKDTA
-524 YVQKPKTFEQVKD
+524 YIEKPKTFEQVKE

-610 ILKQNKKVIP
+610 IQSQNKKVIP

>member
-1 MIMIIKIAVLLI
+1 MKLKLILFATFIILI
-13 SLFLFHPEIF
+13 QSESITQSL
-23 SQSFN
+23 N

-37 KVISDSEFLERY
+37 KLVSDSEFLERY
-49 EFTPGFK
+49 ELTPGFK
-56 RHIKQMDDSNKLEFL
+56 RHIKQNDDSNKLEFL

-82 EAKNLKLDTTEVIKF
+82 EAKNLRLDTTEVIQF

-116 RNKISVTDREL
+116 RKKISVSEKEL
-127 NEATTKNNSKLYVN
+127 MEATIKNNSKLYVN
-141 FLFSQ
+141 FLFSE
-146 DKDEI
+146 DKNEI

-160 GISFDSILIESP
+160 GIPFDSILVESP
-172 EYEEQQEPVEV
+172 EYEEQKEPIEV
-183 LFGQMEETIEDSL
+183 LFGQMDETIEDSL
-196 FRMKVGEFTKP
+196 YKMKVGQFTKP
-207 ILTPD
+207 MLTPD

-224 NLFLTD
+224 NFFLTD
-230 DDKENAKKTIA
+230 EDKDNAKKTVA
-241 RIVENRKL
+241 RVVENRKL

-267 VDGKLFEI
+267 VDPQLFEL
-275 LAQKISSVFEY
+275 LAQKISAIFEY

-291 TYQSNQPTYL
+291 TYKENQPTYL
-301 DAYDVIKIENE
+301 DAYDVMKIENE
-312 IGDENLSK
+312 VGEEKLSIP
-320 LFVKFDYQPITLKEF
+320 FVKFDNEPITFKEF
-335 IRFLAFDGFNSKEY
+335 IRTLAFDGFNSKEY
-349 KINFIRASLDF
+349 KINYIRASLDF
-360 QTKRFIEQELFYRE
+360 QTKRFIEHELFYRE
-374 GLKRGYNKLPEIQN
+374 GLKRGYNKLPEVQN
-388 EIERWT
+388 EVERWL

-400 ILQNQ
+400 MLQNQ

-412 TDEEV
+412 SDEEL
-417 REYYELMNLP
+417 RDYYEMMNQP

-432 VVNIIEVLTDDLSIV
+432 VVNIIEVLTDDLSII
-447 DTVLNELKKGIDIRL
+447 DTVLNELKNGTDIRL

-485 TSFGDIGRIAATMQ
+485 TSYGEIGKIAATMQ
-499 VGDLYGPLKVPEGYS
+499 VGDIYGPLKVPDGYS

-519 EKDSA
+519 EKDTA
-524 YVQKPKTFEQVKD
+524 YVEKPKTFEQVKE
-537 QYRQDIAFQKAQ
+537 QYRQDLAFKKAQ
-549 MKLTDYTYNLALKY
+549 MKLNDYTYNLALKY
-563 NIELNIQEL
+563 NVELNIPEL
-572 DKIQTTRLPSF
+572 DKIQVTRLPSF

-610 ILKQNKKVIP
+610 IQQQNKKVIP

>member
-1 MIMIIKIAVLLI
+1 MKIK
-13 SLFLFHPEIF
+13 LFLIAALIF
-23 SQSFN
+23 LTQSESFNQSFN
-28 QPYVARVGS
+28 QPYVARVGA

-49 EFTPGFK
+49 EFTPGFR
-56 RHIKQMDDSNKLEFL
+56 RHIKQMDDTNKLEFL

-82 EAKNLKLDTTEVIKF
+82 EAKNLRLDTTEVIQF

-116 RNKISVTDREL
+116 RNKISVSEKEL
-127 NEATTKNNSKLYVN
+127 IEATLKNNSKLYVN

-146 DKDEI
+146 DKNEI
-151 EQLYNYLKQ
+151 EQLYNYLTQ
-160 GISFDSILIESP
+160 GIPFDSILVESP
-172 EYEEQQEPVEV
+172 EYEEQKEPIEV
-183 LFGQMEETIEDSL
+183 LFGQMEESIEDSL
-196 FRMKVGEFTKP
+196 YKMKVGQFTKP
-207 ILTPD
+207 MLTPD

-224 NLFLTD
+224 NFFLTD
-230 DDKENAKKTIA
+230 EDKENAKKTVV

-260 FRNKKVD
+260 LRNKKVD
-267 VDGKLFEI
+267 VDPKLFEM
-275 LAQKISSVFEY
+275 LAQKISSIFEY

-291 TYQSNQPTYL
+291 TYQENQPTYL
-301 DAYDVIKIENE
+301 DAYDVLKIENE
-312 IGDENLSK
+312 IDAEKLSAP
-320 LFVKFDYQPITLKEF
+320 FVKFDKEPVTFKEF
-335 IRFLAFDGFNSKEY
+335 IRTLAFDGYNSKEY

-360 QTKRFIEQELFYRE
+360 QTKRFIEHELFYRE
-374 GLKRGYNKLPEIQN
+374 GLKRGYNKLPEVQN
-388 EIERWT
+388 EVERWL

-400 ILQNQ
+400 MLQNQ

-412 TDEEV
+412 SDEEL
-417 REYYELMNLP
+417 REYYEMMNQP

-447 DTVLNELKKGIDIRL
+447 DTVLNELKKGTDIRL
-462 LAAKYSIRD
+462 LAARYSIRD

-485 TSFGDIGRIAATMQ
+485 TSYGEIGRIAASMQ
-499 VGDLYGPLKVPEGYS
+499 VGEIYGPLKVPEGYS

-519 EKDSA
+519 EKDTA
-524 YVQKPKTFEQVKD
+524 YVEKPKTFEQVKE
-537 QYRQDIAFQKAQ
+537 QYKQDLAFQKAK
-549 MKLTDYTYNLALKY
+549 MKLTDYTYNLAMKY
-563 NIELNIQEL
+563 NIDLNISEL
-572 DKIQTTRLPSF
+572 DKIQVTRLPSF

-610 ILKQNKKVIP
+610 IQRQNKKLIP

>member
-1 MIMIIKIAVLLI
+1 MKINSTVLLI
-13 SLFLFHPEIF
+13 SLFLFHTEIF

-37 KVISDSEFLERY
+37 KVITDSEFLERY

-76 EKLFAL
+76 EKLLAL
-82 EAKNLKLDTTEVIKF
+82 EAKNLKLDTTEVMQF

-116 RNKISVTDREL
+116 RNKISVTDKEL
-127 NEATTKNNSKLYVN
+127 IEATVKNNSKLYVN

-151 EQLYNYLKQ
+151 DQLYNYLKQ

-172 EYEEQQEPVEV
+172 EYEEQREPIEV
-183 LFGQMEETIEDSL
+183 QFGQMEETIEDSL
-196 FRMKVGEFTKP
+196 FRMKIGEFTKP
-207 ILTPD
+207 ILTTD

-230 DDKENAKKTIA
+230 EDKENAKKTVAKI
-241 RIVENRKL
+241 IENRKL

-260 FRNKKVD
+260 FRDKKID

-291 TYQSNQPTYL
+291 TYQPNQPTYL
-301 DAYDVIKIENE
+301 DASDIIKIEKE

-320 LFVKFDYQPITLKEF
+320 PFVKFQEQPITLKEF
-335 IRFLAFDGFNSKEY
+335 IRLLAFDGFNSKEY
-349 KINFIRASLDF
+349 KINLIRASLDF

-374 GLKRGYNKLPEIQN
+374 GLKRGYHKLPEIQN
-388 EIERWT
+388 EIEKWM

-400 ILQNQ
+400 MLQNQ

-417 REYYELMNLP
+417 REYYEMMNQP

-432 VVNIIEVLTDDLSIV
+432 VVNIIEVLTDNLNIV
-447 DTVLNELKKGIDIRL
+447 DTVLSELKKGTDIRV

-485 TSFGDIGRIAATMQ
+485 TSYGDIGRIAATMQ
-499 VGDLYGPLKVPEGYS
+499 VGDVYGPLKVPEGYS

-519 EKDSA
+519 EKDTA
-524 YVQKPKTFEQVKD
+524 YVEKPKTFEQVKD

-563 NIELNIQEL
+563 NIELNIPEL

-601 PNVEWAYRW
+601 PNVEWAYKW
-610 ILKQNKKVIP
+610 IMKQNKKVIP

>member
-1 MIMIIKIAVLLI
+1 MKIKLFIVTILIIFIYNE
-13 SLFLFHPEIF
+13 SFT
-23 SQSFN
+23 QSFN
-28 QPYVARVGS
+28 QPYVARVGN
-37 KVISDSEFLERY
+37 KIISDSEYLERY

-56 RHIKQMDDSNKLEFL
+56 RHIKQLDDSNKLEFL

-76 EKLFAL
+76 EKLLAL
-82 EAKNLKLDTTEVIKF
+82 EAKNLRLDTTEVIRF
-97 SRKAFER
+97 SQKAFER

-116 RNKISVTDREL
+116 KKKISVSEKEIFD
-127 NEATTKNNSKLYVN
+127 ATVKNNSKLYVN

-146 DKDEI
+146 DKNEI
-151 EQLYNYLKQ
+151 EQIYNYLMQ
-160 GISFDSILIESP
+160 GIPFDSILVQSP
-172 EYEEQQEPVEV
+172 EYEEQKVPVEV

-212 GWYIFKLVNKSQ
+212 GWYIFRLVNKSQ
-224 NLFLTD
+224 NLFLTEK
-230 DDKENAKKTIA
+230 DKEDAAKTVA

-249 IKRQKEFYAEY
+249 IKRQKEFYAEF
-260 FRNKKVD
+260 FRNMKVD
-267 VDGKLFEI
+267 VDPKLFEI

-291 TYQSNQPTYL
+291 TYQENQPTYL
-301 DAYDVIKIENE
+301 DAQDVINIENE
-312 IGDENLSK
+312 FGESNLTQP
-320 LFVKFDYQPITLKEF
+320 FIKFEEQPVTLKEF
-335 IRFLAFDGFNSKEY
+335 IRMLAFDGFNSKEY
-349 KINFIRASLDF
+349 KINFIRAALDF

-374 GLKRGYNKLPEIQN
+374 GLKRGYDKLPEIQN
-388 EIERWT
+388 EVERWL

-400 ILQNQ
+400 MLQNK

-412 TDEEV
+412 SDEEL
-417 REYYELMNLP
+417 REYYEMMNQP
-427 KEFPT
+427 KSFPT
-432 VVNIIEVLTDDLSIV
+432 VVNIIEVLTDDINIV
-447 DTVLNELKKGIDIRL
+447 DTVLTELKKGTDIRL

-471 FTKGRNG
+471 FTKGKNG

-485 TSFGDIGRIAATMQ
+485 TMHGEIGKIAATMQ
-499 VGDLYGPLKVPEGYS
+499 VGDIYGPLKLPEGYS

-524 YVQKPKTFEQVKD
+524 YVEKPKTFEQVKE
-537 QYRQDIAFQKAQ
+537 QYRQDLAFKKAQ
-549 MKLTDYTYNLALKY
+549 AKLNDYTYNLAMKY
-563 NIELNIQEL
+563 NIELNIPEL

-610 ILKQNKKVIP
+610 IQNQNKKIIP